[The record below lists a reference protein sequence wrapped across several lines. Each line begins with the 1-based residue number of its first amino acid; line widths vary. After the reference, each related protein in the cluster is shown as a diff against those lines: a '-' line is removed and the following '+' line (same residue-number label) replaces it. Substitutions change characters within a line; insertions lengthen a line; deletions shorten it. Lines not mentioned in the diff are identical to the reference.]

1 MPAMLSSRTTS
12 PVTRIMAASGT
23 PPGQLQTTECEI
35 EILSLLHSRVNI
47 ISTSGLGHGTE
58 ATPCEPIS
66 GLRREMWVGPC
77 CGDHGELSPLGPVAI
92 SGIRGDADSEVFHR
106 RSKVP
111 KTQGMNFLPPPYV
124 VFRRYALFISH
135 AWDYKGEYE
144 GVVNLLNWD
153 RGFLWENLSV
163 PEENPLA
170 VLLLLPRSYRY
181 LVRQIDERVS
191 KADCLLV

>member
-1 MPAMLSSRTTS
+1 MNRFPWMPVIA
-12 PVTRIMAASGT
+12 
-23 PPGQLQTTECEI
+23 PP
-35 EILSLLHSRVNI
+35 S
-47 ISTSGLGHGTE
+47 
-58 ATPCEPIS
+58 
-66 GLRREMWVGPC
+66 
-77 CGDHGELSPLGPVAI
+77 
-92 SGIRGDADSEVFHR
+92 
-106 RSKVP
+106 
-111 KTQGMNFLPPPYV
+111 
-124 VFRRYALFISH
+124 RRYALFISH

-191 KADCLLV
+191 KADCLLVLAGMYVAHSGWI